1 MTLQYADMTSTSK
14 FLDVVMF
21 LLSIL
26 VTWPIFTPISSLVLE
41 LWQFTFIRDWPEIR
55 KSEILLSE
63 FCPITGNWN
72 KLGIPNLA
80 QMSLM
85 KYYEMLE
92 NARVAAFT
100 ISELLR
106 ENQLKYMFLTA
117 LGLPEY
123 MSYRYVLALKV
134 HGFS

>member
-63 FCPITGNWN
+63 FCPITGDWN

-123 MSYRYVLALKV
+123 MSYRYVFALKV